1 MLKYK
6 HFVLSKVRRRHIGP
20 IEGEL
25 SVDDLKTVEREIVVC
40 VQRDAFKEHFSQG
53 VRSESSSQV
62 VPEN

>member
-1 MLKYK
+1 M
-6 HFVLSKVRRRHIGP
+6 RRRHIGP

-40 VQRDAFKEHFSQG
+40 VQRDAFKEHFSLG
-53 VRSESSSQV
+53 VKSESSSQV